1 MRYHYEVACEM
12 PAEASILKLAD
23 FERVVAWDHSVR
35 KSVVR
40 PSTLSNIGKPQV
52 GTTYDVTV
60 DFVGSDVD
68 IEYVIR
74 ELTATAVTL
83 VGTSDKSV
91 TTDCIVCTDSPT
103 GGCTLVYD
111 AHITIAFPFG
121 LLDCCIKCMFQATVD
136 VAIAGLDR
144 FLSLDNGTAAAATVT
159 RV

>member
-1 MRYHYEVACEM
+1 MSA
-12 PAEASILKLAD
+12 ADSILKLAD
-23 FERVVAWDHSVR
+23 FEQVVAWDHSVR

-40 PSTLSNIGKPQV
+40 PSTLSNSGKPQV

-74 ELTATAVTL
+74 SLSVNAVTL

-103 GGCTLVYD
+103 GGCTLTYD
-111 AHITIAFPFG
+111 ANISIAFPFW
-121 LLDCCIKCMFQATVD
+121 LFDCCIKCMFQATVD
-136 VAIAGLDR
+136 EAIEGLGR
-144 FLSLDNGTAAAATVT
+144 FLSVDSGITGTTAAATGV
-159 RV
+159 